1 MDIKRFVDKHM
12 SLIVAI
18 GIALLVFVGFMI
30 LKGIFFPSEAK
41 AIYGNRLEG
50 RDKVKITEEKIANVK
65 GTLNEGTTSVDV
77 RIAGRIIYIDV
88 KADASLTPPAA
99 KELGNKALTV
109 FTDDEKKYYDI
120 QIIIENEANAT
131 QFPIIGYKH
140 HTKTA
145 IAWTKDR

>member
-1 MDIKRFVDKHM
+1 MNKFIDKHM

-41 AIYGNRLEG
+41 AIYGTRLEG
-50 RDKVKITEEKIANVK
+50 RDKVKITEEKKEQIK
-65 GTLNEGTTSVDV
+65 TKLSEGTTSVTV
-77 RIAGRIIYIDV
+77 RIAGRIIYVDIKLDGNV
-88 KADASLTPPAA
+88 GVDAA
-99 KELGNKALTV
+99 KVMGNTVLGELTDAEKA
-109 FTDDEKKYYDI
+109 YYDV
-120 QIIIENEANAT
+120 QFIIENDANEK

-145 IAWTKDR
+145 ISWTKDR